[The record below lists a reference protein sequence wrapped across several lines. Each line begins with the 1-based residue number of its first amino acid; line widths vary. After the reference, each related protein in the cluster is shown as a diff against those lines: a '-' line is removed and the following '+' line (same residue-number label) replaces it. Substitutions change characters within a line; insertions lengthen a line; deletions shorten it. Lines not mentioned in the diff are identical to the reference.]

1 MKKLTV
7 NLPAFY
13 EYAPALVPDFC
24 MKSPDKG
31 IQEKQFTNL
40 QKNTN
45 RKLCSTSYH
54 QCWCNSWTLESDF

>member
-24 MKSPDKG
+24 MKSPDKS

-40 QKNTN
+40 
-45 RKLCSTSYH
+45 
-54 QCWCNSWTLESDF
+54 